1 MKIFGQLAVTE
12 IQGKYIWSPFTTRS
26 SSPFACQNGLQQ
38 HKKMSL
44 EGINRK
50 SYNVVGQWCNND
62 NARWRRKNLS
72 LSWIINNGFLVLE
85 HLAGRIFRFLFI
97 IFYFS
102 LVKKNSSAIHE
113 VLPLITQQIICHSIS
128 PRHEN
133 LWRSRQTAIIN

>member
-102 LVKKNSSAIHE
+102 LIKKFLSNPWSTSTNYPTNYLSLNFTKA
-113 VLPLITQQIICHSIS
+113 
-128 PRHEN
+128 
-133 LWRSRQTAIIN
+133 WKFMA